1 MFFNNAVANF
11 SQASAGVAPTG
22 PFNYDP
28 MSDSDLGASSACL
41 GITPLPDGGWS
52 ADSPLIVGS
61 RLYYTSALTAE
72 VSGSSGNPY
81 WYSWIDPADST
92 EYVYRYES
100 DLGGIVDVGL
110 CSNPSFAVNWSFIV
124 NAGAT
129 GSLKIF
135 KNSVQI
141 VNTSVTANPGGTFFA
156 TILDD
161 IKSEVSCSVPTD
173 NALSILQV
181 GNPTGVFFNA
191 CDVGSSSTDTITN
204 FGDDGF
210 IAAEIENVLSC

>member
-1 MFFNNAVANF
+1 MFFNNPTANF
-11 SQASAGVAPTG
+11 SQASVTVAPG
-22 PFNYDP
+22 AFQYDP
-28 MSDSDLGASSACL
+28 MSDSDLGASSACF

-61 RLYYTSALTAE
+61 KLYYNSALTAE
-72 VSGSSGNPY
+72 VSGSSGTPY

-92 EYVYRYES
+92 EYVYRYE
-100 DLGGIVDVGL
+100 DEIVDVGL
-110 CSNPSFAVNWSFIV
+110 CSNPTFGINWSFIV

-135 KNSVQI
+135 KNTVEI
-141 VNTSVTANPGGTFFA
+141 VNTSVTANPGGTFYA

-161 IKSEVSCSVPTD
+161 IKSEVSCSVND
-173 NALSILQV
+173 YSANSILQV
-181 GNPTGVFFNA
+181 GNPIGTFYNS
-191 CDVGSSSTDTITN
+191 CDVGSSSTDTTTN

-210 IAAEIENVLSC
+210 IAAEIEELLSC

>member
-11 SQASAGVAPTG
+11 SQAGPTG

-28 MSDSDLGASSACL
+28 MSDSDLGASSACF

-52 ADSPLIVGS
+52 ADSPLVVGS
-61 RLYYTSALTAE
+61 KLYYNSALTAE
-72 VSGSSGNPY
+72 VSGSSGTPY
-81 WYSWIDPADST
+81 WYSWIDTSTSPQT
-92 EYVYRYES
+92 EYVYRYEN
-100 DLGGIVDVGL
+100 GIQAVEL
-110 CSNPSFAVNWSFIV
+110 CGSASFGVNWSFIV
-124 NAGAT
+124 NPGAT

-135 KNSVQI
+135 KNGAQI
-141 VNTSVTANPGGTFFA
+141 VNTSVTANPGGTFYA
-156 TILDD
+156 SILDN

-191 CDVGSSSTDTITN
+191 CDAGSSSTDTTTN

>member
-1 MFFNNAVANF
+1 
-11 SQASAGVAPTG
+11 
-22 PFNYDP
+22 
-28 MSDSDLGASSACL
+28 MSWHYSF
-41 GITPLPDGGWS
+41 TDGGWS

-81 WYSWIDPADST
+81 WYSWIDTSTIPQT
-92 EYVYRYES
+92 EYVYRYEN
-100 DLGGIVDVGL
+100 GIVDVGL
-110 CSNPSFAVNWSFIV
+110 CSNPSFEINWSFIV

-135 KNSVQI
+135 KNTVEI
-141 VNTSVTANPGGTFFA
+141 VNTSVTANPGGTFYA

-161 IKSEVSCSVPTD
+161 IKSEVSCSVPSD
-173 NALSILQV
+173 KAVSILQV
-181 GNPTGVFFNA
+181 GNPIGVFYDA
-191 CDVGSSSTDTITN
+191 CDNLSSNTSTITN

-210 IAAEIENVLSC
+210 IAAEIDNLIACP